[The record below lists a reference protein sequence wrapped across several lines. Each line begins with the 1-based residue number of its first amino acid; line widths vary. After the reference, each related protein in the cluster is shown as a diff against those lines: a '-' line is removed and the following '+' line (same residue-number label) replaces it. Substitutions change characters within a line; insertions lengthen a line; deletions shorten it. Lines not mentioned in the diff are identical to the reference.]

1 MNKWKV
7 YAIVMSLI
15 AFGSLK
21 ELLRILTSDAPD
33 IAENRTELIPLAI
46 LIAGVFVF
54 LAIRF
59 WRKSSNRNLS

>member
-15 AFGSLK
+15 AFGSLR
-21 ELLRILTSDAPD
+21 ELLRVLTSAEPD
-33 IAENRTELIPLAI
+33 IAQNRASIIPIAI
-46 LIAGVFVF
+46 ILAGVFTF

-59 WRKSSNRNLS
+59 WRKSSDRKLH